1 MNRGLRLRDHHPDE
15 LTLNPD
21 PPTRSMSDSKAPGAS
36 GVVEAPHPGRRWVL
50 VAGTGLLVGTPRRA
64 MRMARA
70 VGRWLARY
78 RYGLVSG
85 GWHGVDYAVTHAF
98 VAELAAQG
106 QAADEYLIQVL
117 PHQAPV
123 QIEAGRLVRTPPGE
137 REWLEPQ
144 KYADAVV
151 LIGGLGGT
159 YYTWIGALHDGL
171 PRFPLGGTGGD
182 AGRAHR
188 ETLDLWSLVPVPG
201 LTRSEFESLG
211 RPVPDEESAD
221 ALARQLVGDFL
232 VRSLAAADA
241 RSRGSGADLP
251 SLFISYSRRD
261 AGWVDRLRTL
271 FAPLERR
278 GVLATWS
285 DADLRSGSAWSP
297 QIQAVME
304 RATAALLL
312 VTPALLASQYVRR
325 VELPFLEARARAPG
339 STFHLFWVLLESCAW
354 DRELPALAE
363 LQAIGDAGRA
373 VDQSENAADEQV
385 RLIEVVK
392 EISAALQPR
401 PASEAP
407 PPAA

>member
-1 MNRGLRLRDHHPDE
+1 M
-15 LTLNPD
+15 TSNPN
-21 PPTRSMSDSKAPGAS
+21 PHMRSMSDAQAS
-36 GVVEAPHPGRRWVL
+36 GTSSVVDARHPGRRWVL

-70 VGRWLARY
+70 VGQWLARY

-85 GWHGVDYAVTHAF
+85 GWHGVDYAVTQAF

-106 QAADEYLIQVL
+106 LAADDFLIQVL
-117 PHQAPV
+117 PHPQPV
-123 QIEAGRLVRTPPGE
+123 HIEAGRLVRTPPGE

-211 RPVPDEESAD
+211 RPVPDEASAD
-221 ALARQLVGDFL
+221 AIAHQLVGELL
-232 VRSLAAADA
+232 VKSLAAADA
-241 RSRGSGADLP
+241 RARGGGADLP
-251 SLFISYSRRD
+251 ELFISYSRRD
-261 AGWVDRLRTL
+261 ARWVDRLRTL

-285 DADLRSGSAWSP
+285 DADLRAGSTWSP
-297 QIQAVME
+297 QIRAVMQ

-312 VTPALLASQYVRR
+312 VTPALLASRYVRQ
-325 VELPFLEARARAPG
+325 VELPFLEARARASG

-354 DRELPALAE
+354 DRELPSLAE
-363 LQAIGDAGRA
+363 LQAIGDPGRA
-373 VDQSENAADEQV
+373 VNQSANAADEQV

-392 EISAALQPR
+392 EISAALQAR
-401 PASEAP
+401 PASGAAP
-407 PPAA
+407 PPSS